1 MKYAIPGFNHYK
13 IITSWNFYA
22 IYVHLLRYAIIC
34 NHGGCGF
41 MVFNATFN
49 NISNISWGQFFVEET
64 GVRGESTDLSQVTD
78 KRYRITFDRVHLAM
92 NGIQTNN
99 VSDDRH

>member
-1 MKYAIPGFNHYK
+1 MVVGLWCLTPLSTIFR
-13 IITSWNFYA
+13 
-22 IYVHLLRYAIIC
+22 IYR
-34 NHGGCGF
+34 G
-41 MVFNATFN
+41 
-49 NISNISWGQFFVEET
+49 GQFFVEET

-78 KRYRITFDRVHLAM
+78 KLYRITFDRVHLAM